1 MRAVTIHI
9 VCLCVCV
16 CAVPALRHKTVA
28 FLTCVAT
35 ASPIHTFHLVRAAC
49 VLDPGLA
56 GMEQPA
62 SSATRVAP
70 LSVDTRGLPGLTFAL
85 QALLARHEALMASA
99 ETERFEMQQRI
110 DQLETDKRSLEAENA
125 RTIQENRA
133 LLDQLE
139 ALNNCVADSETQ
151 IKSLEANL
159 QSTQQAIRKLEV
171 AESRAT
177 DLESQAHVLETEQAE
192 LQNTLVVTQAEA
204 RSAMQRWRKA
214 ERGISDL
221 QEKLERIEREA
232 REERERHT
240 DMVNRMEKQ
249 HAMEKDLNTA
259 AVRLKGAAAAKTI
272 GDGKNGGVV
281 SHFVRDLLSD
291 NANLQLGIA
300 ELREMLMDSNDEIQH
315 LREQLMFHSP
325 ADEGEVSGTSTLRVE
340 LGSEELDP
348 KTPRSPRS
356 PQRPEPITSL
366 SQELHIH
373 HHYHV
378 TRPAEPKK
386 PLKKKRQGLG
396 QNLFAAPRPFSP
408 SDQASAVQWRLEH
421 RATSPAFVAHSVKD
435 STSTIPSTRWSVFSD
450 QPSDFAPSSVP
461 SSPMSHHR
469 RRSVFDRDDY
479 ESPASP
485 TTSVDPVSPIWTKK
499 HRSQNSDASRRKF
512 STPRPLYLGEV
523 PEDVPNGDLLACP
536 RNQRTP
542 RHAENRRS
550 ITVGFD
556 HTPELTATSPDVF
569 STDGTP
575 SMPRTPSFDDTF
587 TGSPR
592 PRLHRAPS
600 QESIMSLTGGLDIH
614 TLSCRPNQLAL
625 RPLGTVSANTAVQTV
640 VARPTIARGS
650 TEGKRGSVV
659 LRDNLLSLP
668 NLRAASAGATT
679 TAPSATPPDGTPASQ
694 PRVAST
700 GGGGGGGLGRLVS
713 WRLWGSKD
721 ANRANTAAVEELES
735 GTSTPSP
742 SEGGNES
749 FSPYP
754 ASSTTESPGSSII
767 MEVAQAAGM
776 ETPTRDPP
784 PKKKSPPPPPPPP
797 KEMAFSP
804 PRSFGINQSGAI
816 PGFSAFWVAHQQ
828 RGPPTQVV
836 PERVDTEALREVLEE
851 LPGL

>member
-1 MRAVTIHI
+1 MDQDVSRATQ
-9 VCLCVCV
+9 
-16 CAVPALRHKTVA
+16 
-28 FLTCVAT
+28 
-35 ASPIHTFHLVRAAC
+35 
-49 VLDPGLA
+49 D
-56 GMEQPA
+56 
-62 SSATRVAP
+62 AP
-70 LSVDTRGLPGLTFAL
+70 LSLDTHGLPGLTFAL

-110 DQLETDKRSLEAENA
+110 DQLETDKKSLEAENA

-139 ALNNCVADSETQ
+139 ALNNCVTDSETH

-159 QSTQQAIRKLEV
+159 QSTQQAIRQLEG

-177 DLESQAHVLETEQAE
+177 ELESQAHVLETEQAE
-192 LQNTLVVTQAEA
+192 LQNTLVMTQAEA

-214 ERGISDL
+214 EKGITDL

-232 REERERHT
+232 REERERHS

-249 HAMEKDLNTA
+249 RAMEKDLNTA
-259 AVRLKGAAAAKTI
+259 AVRLKGAAAAKTM

-325 ADEGEVSGTSTLRVE
+325 ADEGDGSGTSTLRVE
-340 LGSEELDP
+340 LGSEELEP

-356 PQRPEPITSL
+356 PQITEPTTSV

-378 TRPAEPKK
+378 TRPAELKK

-396 QNLFAAPRPFSP
+396 QNMFAASRPFSP

-421 RATSPAFVAHSVKD
+421 RATSPGLVAHSVKD
-435 STSTIPSTRWSVFSD
+435 SVSTIPSNRWSVYSD

-461 SSPMSHHR
+461 SSPLSHHR
-469 RRSVFDRDDY
+469 RRSIFDRDGY

-485 TTSVDPVSPIWTKK
+485 TTSVDPVSPVWTKK
-499 HRSQNSDASRRKF
+499 HRSQGSDASRRKF
-512 STPRPLYLGEV
+512 STPRPLYLGELS
-523 PEDVPNGDLLACP
+523 EDASHGNLPASP
-536 RNQRTP
+536 RSQRTP
-542 RHAENRRS
+542 RFAENRRS
-550 ITVGFD
+550 ITIGSD
-556 HTPELTATSPDVF
+556 HTPELTISSPDVF
-569 STDGTP
+569 SNDGVP
-575 SMPRTPSFDDTF
+575 SMPHTPSFDDTF

-625 RPLGTVSANTAVQTV
+625 RPLGAASADTVVQAV
-640 VARPTIARGS
+640 VARPTIARG
-650 TEGKRGSVV
+650 TTDGKRGSVV

-668 NLRAASAGATT
+668 NLRAASAGA
-679 TAPSATPPDGTPASQ
+679 PSATPSETPASQ
-694 PRVAST
+694 QRVAST
-700 GGGGGGGLGRLVS
+700 GGLGRLVS
-713 WRLWGSKD
+713 WRPWGSKD
-721 ANRANTAAVEELES
+721 VNSNTAIEDLES
-735 GTSTPSP
+735 RTSTPSP

-749 FSPYP
+749 LSPNP
-754 ASSTTESPGSSII
+754 TVSTTESPGSSI
-767 MEVAQAAGM
+767 MEVTQTAGM
-776 ETPTRDPP
+776 ETPTRE
-784 PKKKSPPPPPPPP
+784 PKKKPPP

-804 PRSFGINQSGAI
+804 RNFGINQSGAI

-836 PERVDTEALREVLEE
+836 PQQIDTEALREVLEE
-851 LPGL
+851 FPGS